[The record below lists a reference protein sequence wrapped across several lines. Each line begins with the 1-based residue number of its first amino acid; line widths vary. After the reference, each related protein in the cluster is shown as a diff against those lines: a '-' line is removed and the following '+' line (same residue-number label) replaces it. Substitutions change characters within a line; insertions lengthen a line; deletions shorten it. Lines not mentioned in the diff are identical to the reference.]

1 MRRRAGIGALLALPA
16 LPGALLAG
24 SASAQEAPLEEPV
37 VIDAPVEAAAEVPV
51 EAPPPPYTEAAEIT
65 VLHLIN
71 LFRLEHGVRPL
82 EWDTALVELARVR
95 SADMAERNYFGHDIP
110 GVGYGPLWLL
120 DQLRGATGTGEN
132 LGLSDERN
140 ETAMHSLFDAWV
152 ASPTHLENLLRPQF
166 NRIGVGV
173 VEVPTRFPGRTL
185 KYVTQVFA
193 IASGPLARV

>member
-1 MRRRAGIGALLALPA
+1 MFRRAALGALFGLPT
-16 LPGALLAG
+16 LLMG
-24 SASAQEAPLEEPV
+24 SPVAAQEALPEEIVLPELPPEPPP
-37 VIDAPVEAAAEVPV
+37 AEPPYSETAEV
-51 EAPPPPYTEAAEIT
+51 T

-82 EWDTALVELARVR
+82 EWDSALVELARLR

-120 DQLRGATGTGEN
+120 DHLHGAIGTGEN

-140 ETAMHSLFDAWV
+140 ETAMHSLFNAWV
-152 ASPTHLENLLRPQF
+152 ASPTHLENLVRPEF
-166 NRIGVGV
+166 NRIGVGI
-173 VEVPTRFPGRTL
+173 VEIPTRLQGRTL

-193 IASGPLARV
+193 IAVGPLSRV

>member
-1 MRRRAGIGALLALPA
+1 MIRRALAGALLAAPA
-16 LPGALLAG
+16 FLAG
-24 SASAQEAPLEEPV
+24 ARVRAQETLDQIEPV
-37 VIDAPVEAAAEVPV
+37 EEIA
-51 EAPPPPYTEAAEIT
+51 PPPYTEAAEIT
-65 VLHLIN
+65 LLHLIN
-71 LFRLEHGVRPL
+71 LFRLGNGVSPL

-95 SADMAERNYFGHDIP
+95 SSDMAERNYFSHDIP

-120 DQLRGATGTGEN
+120 GQLRGALGTGEN

-140 ETAMHSLFDAWV
+140 ETAMHSLFDAWI

-173 VEVPTRFPGRTL
+173 IEIPGGFPGRSF

-193 IASGPLARV
+193 IATGPLSRV